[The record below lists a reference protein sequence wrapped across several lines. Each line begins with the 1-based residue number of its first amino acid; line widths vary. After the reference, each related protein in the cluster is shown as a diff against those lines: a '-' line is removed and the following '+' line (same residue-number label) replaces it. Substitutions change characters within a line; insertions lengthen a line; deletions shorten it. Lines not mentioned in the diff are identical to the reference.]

1 MGTGYALC
9 PSYNS
14 DMSSIAQ
21 LLHEAIAAH
30 QARRFADAQRLYK
43 RVLKAA
49 PDQPDAST
57 WVLTKGPG
65 ASWAKAR
72 HPRRHDIDRHAI

>member
-9 PSYNS
+9 RSYNS
-14 DMSSIAQ
+14 DMNPIAQ
-21 LLHEAIAAH
+21 LLNEAFAAH
-30 QARRFADAQRLYK
+30 QARRLADAQRLYE

-57 WVLTKGPG
+57 RVPTKGAG
-65 ASWAKAR
+65 AFRATAR